1 MSDITKRVSI
11 KSIYLS
17 LFMLGLSSM
26 LINSMMDLESFI
38 FLRLL
43 GSSIYDAQG
52 MCFFL
57 RRFNLMVGIVM
68 TFLSITF
75 CGPVVCGY
83 WHWLL
88 FFGYL
93 IMSVYISLLS
103 SSAATISKSTV
114 AGVFALSII
123 SYALQTSS
131 VKFMFDPK
139 IFDGDEDCSLHI
151 LIFLAGCF
159 SSGILVRML
168 LKFSKTNPFLTLN
181 DSRAALHLFNRLF
194 WVFTFISGISA
205 LLLSRMTCVKDDE
218 EDEEATSGQSLS
230 ELLNNNNRWIFV
242 AACLGWCFSPML
254 NNFAISLVHN
264 LDRLQSIDLEYVQ
277 YFTSLVVSLI
287 ICTLVYNEIIVFKGK
302 TVTYSSFYTA
312 LCGIVK
318 LEGVENTLSD
328 DGVSE
333 EATSMASSINSRLV
347 RSIQPWVALPHG
359 YWTEWEEYDNSD
371 NHRMVTLVSMHMTIS
386 KIRNEDIYDV
396 YDPCEDP
403 KSLSDYY
410 MDLLDCRYSLLWLI
424 CCFVSYYQNLLATI
438 GEIFPDESCGGTNCC
453 CLTEL
458 CTKIKSHKCCCI
470 SEESKPKIECNK
482 CQACDCKNNKYLKCY
497 VTSTINTCIKDANKL
512 ILDINSCNELGDDF
526 EVTSET
532 ILLSATA
539 LERFLLTFL
548 CLLVYA
554 RLVDEFLLLHSLMKS
569 IAVNICKSFSNY
581 CEKCKCEKD
590 SKPEAKDCKCCC
602 TLYFKLLKCLCM
614 LHEKHNDVV
623 NIILGKSAANLAST
637 IPTLSLIRSVSL
649 LSTYFSDFLDS
660 KFVCEPSTCGCK
672 CQKDNCSCKK
682 YSTKLDDILNL
693 MIGGL
698 EFFSECDGLL
708 SSVIYLIS
716 NFAKENFTCISLRP
730 STLYMHDWTFPKIS
744 YDKICDVT
752 KLDSCFS
759 NLSECCPSSSGKC
772 LCHNGNA
779 KKEYYCCQCCS
790 ENCVCGGVPTSNKS
804 CCSENC
810 KCNCCTK
817 NVMIC
822 CKCIERDKIISCCAT
837 YSTAKHRCNTC
848 LDCSCHSLEGFGI
861 CINGNKQ
868 EECEKHSC
876 GKFNCLIGGSE
887 CSLICCVSLT
897 ISRIGSSSIFSM
909 CREVFRFGSH
919 LRKISSNSCTH
930 GKACVCKCCED
941 IKCCIDCNVFSCL
954 KTICSETK
962 DTIECVKA
970 CKDGNCSCLPCL
982 LGCTVSHIKKFKACF
997 TQGKSCMICPQ
1008 VVDDWSSRNCT
1019 ISSSISSSCY
1029 IKTISSC
1036 TCQNCCCKNE
1046 SAGCTTTECKCPC
1059 AKIKPSDFESLSKRI
1074 NTYDKCT
1081 RNRLYNV
1088 RAYGFCK
1095 ISQIE
1100 RNIKEINEET
1110 EKCKKNVVCDITKLT
1125 GRMELVAGQSK
1136 IFKSMLS
1143 TITRTLHRS
1152 SLEFN
1157 KLCKYLDCLMEKTGR
1172 SMQLVYSTRKSMM
1185 TQSMKD
1191 VVKEYKQEIKPKEM
1205 IEEKFIDGNFILLY
1219 LSLCFMI
1226 LLFCKIGGII
1236 PYVRNIPYVPKLR
1249 FLVMAFATVTSF
1261 TLNYSLASL
1270 STSRCNRDYLINMAM
1285 LLGLVSGIIYS
1296 WVSQWLTYRMFLY
1309 EQFRLIYAR
1318 FRLIYP
1324 SSVYRYQPGWFWWF
1338 EGFVSFL
1345 KMDFYA
1351 MVVMLTFGNLKE
1363 SYDPFSFGFSSRF
1376 EANYDLVDSGSHI
1389 FSEEDC
1395 LKHIKKSVLEA
1406 SPMKLST
1413 MLDLRSFLSIPRNN
1427 CNFLTDVDD
1436 GESVNYSVDLLWQ
1449 SWKTG
1454 VKATSFADR
1463 LQHLREN
1470 ALKLAEKAVQKSAR
1484 DSSYDF
1490 DSVNQLKVMFEFQN
1504 EHLLDLPSKCLTDA
1518 AGNSQILLSVQAR
1531 KLLKLYE
1538 KEYLRLWHSY
1548 YSDHSEGEKVEKY
1561 ALPGDIMSMAE
1572 LLSEFK
1578 QWEKNKYE
1586 MCDEVFGSHDI
1597 CKSVVSRVVEE
1608 FNSILADNTPF
1619 AIIENYKGIISDSYV
1634 VEEMPSEI
1642 KIAKFLTEASKSS
1655 DIQQLNLIKS
1665 EMASLMQNNDPNLK
1679 KYIGTLLNGYV
1690 SLCKN
1695 IDAESSMSE
1704 KFWKHDGYLL
1714 GEWMRW
1720 QGLPTSNDVIDMFFK
1735 LYSF

>member
-708 SSVIYLIS
+708 SSVILLYS
-716 NFAKENFTCISLRP
+716 EFTFNDTSSFSLFNHIVKFSDDALT
-730 STLYMHDWTFPKIS
+730 STLYASKIFS
-744 YDKICDVT
+744 YMAYADFLCNDALNSSTQQENCTNTSCSNICSCCG
-752 KLDSCFS
+752 DSNIGQCCCFKNDHQCCNEGEQ
-759 NLSECCPSSSGKC
+759 NLGKC
-772 LCHNGNA
+772 LDQVSGIFKCQSATQDSCSQLICSLVKLKHDFCTLHKATATAYTNLCGNPMESLCSSIESF
-779 KKEYYCCQCCS
+779 KHICFQCTSDTNSVC
-790 ENCVCGGVPTSNKS
+790 NCNNTQGS
-804 CCSENC
+804 NC
-810 KCNCCTK
+810 KINKRFCNLTQFLVTGNHKCT
-817 NVMIC
+817 
-822 CKCIERDKIISCCAT
+822 
-837 YSTAKHRCNTC
+837 
-848 LDCSCHSLEGFGI
+848 
-861 CINGNKQ
+861 
-868 EECEKHSC
+868 
-876 GKFNCLIGGSE
+876 GG
-887 CSLICCVSLT
+887 T
-897 ISRIGSSSIFSM
+897 
-909 CREVFRFGSH
+909 
-919 LRKISSNSCTH
+919 
-930 GKACVCKCCED
+930 
-941 IKCCIDCNVFSCL
+941 
-954 KTICSETK
+954 
-962 DTIECVKA
+962 
-970 CKDGNCSCLPCL
+970 
-982 LGCTVSHIKKFKACF
+982 
-997 TQGKSCMICPQ
+997 
-1008 VVDDWSSRNCT
+1008 
-1019 ISSSISSSCY
+1019 
-1029 IKTISSC
+1029 SC
-1036 TCQNCCCKNE
+1036 TCKYIGCALKRLNSVLNKFSTDHIKCDCCCDSDTDCGLCCNKNGLCDCTKDKKGMNE
-1046 SAGCTTTECKCPC
+1046 LFCLLCCGLKTLSSTSACIEDHICQVLNTFCR
-1059 AKIKPSDFESLSKRI
+1059 IKKLLDDLSCQYRKL
-1074 NTYDKCT
+1074 NCY
-1081 RNRLYNV
+1081 
-1088 RAYGFCK
+1088 
-1095 ISQIE
+1095 
-1100 RNIKEINEET
+1100 
-1110 EKCKKNVVCDITKLT
+1110 ITKLRCIIVT
-1125 GRMELVAGQSK
+1125 STDVIGKNMDNLRSSK
-1136 IFKSMLS
+1136 ERNFKSYSSVIKSSLS
-1143 TITRTLHRS
+1143 TVNSACELYCQHYKDICKFNATIYSHIC
-1152 SLEFN
+1152 EYN
-1157 KLCKYLDCLMEKTGR
+1157 KLR
-1172 SMQLVYSTRKSMM
+1172 SAA
-1185 TQSMKD
+1185 
-1191 VVKEYKQEIKPKEM
+1191 IKL
-1205 IEEKFIDGNFILLY
+1205 EEKNISTIISLSGIRYSIFVNPIVLIRNVVANYYSKRVIETEEKLKGWKLTAFLY
-1219 LSLCFMI
+1219 TVIMI